1 MSRIVEIAFSHL
13 GEKEIP
19 GNRGWLNKK
28 FEAMMKSVSW
38 YFRAPW
44 CAFFCK
50 LVWKEAGQDVS
61 LLSGST
67 SVMIDKATKAGN
79 WHSLPVEGAIVIWAT
94 FKNGKRQ
101 KSGHAGI
108 VTDVGPSKLFETI
121 EGNTTDKGGREGEV
135 VARRIHSFSK
145 PEWSKWDGLRLMGFI
160 HPK

>member
-1 MSRIVEIAFSHL
+1 MNKIVEIAFSHL

-19 GNRGWLNKK
+19 GNKGWLNKK
-28 FEAMMKSVSW
+28 FEALMKSVSW

-50 LVWKEAGQDVS
+50 LVWNEAGQDVS

-79 WHSLPVEGAIVIWAT
+79 WHSLPVAGAIVIWAM
-94 FKNGKRQ
+94 FKNGERQ

-108 VTDVGPSKLFETI
+108 VVSVGAGMFQTI
-121 EGNTTDKGGREGEV
+121 EGNTTDKGGRDGEV
-135 VARRIHSFSK
+135 VAKRSYDFSPSHWHK
-145 PEWSKWDGLRLMGFI
+145 NNGLRLMGFI